1 MTIDESSNLERI
13 VMRAWEDNEFKEELL
28 KNPKVVI
35 EGETGYKIPEGLEF
49 QVVEETMTTRYVT
62 LPRRGINASEIG
74 ETEQVGTD
82 DPLSGVITKAV
93 EDSSFRESLI
103 SNPNAVIEEELGVKL
118 PEEVE
123 IRVLEHQDN
132 VRYFV
137 IPVSPEWEQEEKLPT
152 EGWKIRKIKVTMSF
166 GGGCSC

>member
-1 MTIDESSNLERI
+1 MTDETSILEKII
-13 VMRAWEDNEFKEELL
+13 VRAWEDNEFKEELL

-35 EGETGYKIPEGLEF
+35 EAETGDKIPEGLEI
-49 QVVEETMTTRYVT
+49 QVVEETENTRYLT
-62 LPRRGINASEIG
+62 LPRRGVSVPESG
-74 ETEQVGTD
+74 ETEQIGAD

-103 SNPNAVIEEELGVKL
+103 SSPNAVVEEELGVKL
-118 PEEVE
+118 PEGVE

-137 IPVSPEWEQEEKLPT
+137 IPVSLEWKQEE
-152 EGWKIRKIKVTMSF
+152 EVIIEAWWKQKTMSF
-166 GGGCSC
+166 GVCVGNKC